1 MDTIFSGSRSGTF
14 YILLILFIL
23 FISYFRLDKIK
34 IKYLI
39 ISPIIV
45 LILFLNFGIATAF
58 KTYKTY
64 KAIDKPYFKKLHLTN
79 NTVAPLTGII
89 FESDKDWFIRFLKR
103 NYQWKLYSDHN
114 QLRITRIIECL
125 RLLISDEEADS
136 FYSLILS
143 MVGEET
149 EINDITLDYWSKA

>member
-1 MDTIFSGSRSGTF
+1 MNLYKFLKNEERDFQGRFLSDIWSFSDDEIEDNHDF
-14 YILLILFIL
+14 IQILFP
-23 FISYFRLDKIK
+23 LDKPSEAVDHNIYLKDVNEFLK
-34 IKYLI
+34 IKSDEI
-39 ISPIIV
+39 IKKNII
-45 LILFLNFGIATAF
+45 
-58 KTYKTY
+58 K
-64 KAIDKPYFKKLHLTN
+64 
-79 NTVAPLTGII
+79 
-89 FESDKDWFIRFLKR
+89 SKDWFIKFLKR
-103 NYQWKLYSDHN
+103 NDQWKLFSDHN

>member
-1 MDTIFSGSRSGTF
+1 MNLYKFLKNEEKDFQGRYLSDIWSFSDDEIEDNHDF
-14 YILLILFIL
+14 IQILFP
-23 FISYFRLDKIK
+23 LDKPSEAVDYNIYLKDVNEFLK
-34 IKYLI
+34 IKSDEI
-39 ISPIIV
+39 IKKNII
-45 LILFLNFGIATAF
+45 
-58 KTYKTY
+58 K
-64 KAIDKPYFKKLHLTN
+64 
-79 NTVAPLTGII
+79 
-89 FESDKDWFIRFLKR
+89 SKDWFINFLKR
-103 NYQWKLYSDHN
+103 NDQWKLYSDHN

>member
-1 MDTIFSGSRSGTF
+1 MKDFNNIMQMDLYKFLKNEEKDFQGRFLTDIWSFTDNEIEDSHDFIQLIFP
-14 YILLILFIL
+14 
-23 FISYFRLDKIK
+23 LDKPSEALHHNIYLKDVYELLK
-34 IKYLI
+34 IKSDEI
-39 ISPIIV
+39 IKKNII
-45 LILFLNFGIATAF
+45 
-58 KTYKTY
+58 K
-64 KAIDKPYFKKLHLTN
+64 
-79 NTVAPLTGII
+79 
-89 FESDKDWFIRFLKR
+89 SKDWFIKFLKR
-103 NYQWKLYSDHN
+103 NDQWKLYSDHN

>member
-1 MDTIFSGSRSGTF
+1 MDLYKFLKNEEKDFQGRYLSDIWSFSDDEIEDNHDF
-14 YILLILFIL
+14 IQILFP
-23 FISYFRLDKIK
+23 LDKPSEAVDYNIYLKDVNEFLK
-34 IKYLI
+34 IKSDEI
-39 ISPIIV
+39 IKKNII
-45 LILFLNFGIATAF
+45 
-58 KTYKTY
+58 K
-64 KAIDKPYFKKLHLTN
+64 
-79 NTVAPLTGII
+79 
-89 FESDKDWFIRFLKR
+89 SKDWFINFLKR
-103 NYQWKLYSDHN
+103 NDQWKLYSDHN